1 MKKLRTYGF
10 PAAVLVLFAALTLWA
25 GEAAQAAREGLM
37 LSLHTAV
44 PALFPFFV
52 AGALLTHS
60 GLAALIGRA
69 LARPVWYLYGL
80 SGNCAAA
87 LVLGLAGGYPVGAQT
102 ACELYRATL
111 ISKRDAELLLGF
123 CNNSGPAF
131 ILGVAG
137 VAVCGSARTGA
148 VLYALHALAALLTGL
163 ALTPPPPKG
172 TRPPALR
179 AAPRNQALSPAAALV
194 SAVRDGFGIAIQV
207 TAFVTFF
214 SVALALLRR
223 AGILRAAAYALSPV
237 LSGGTAEALAAG
249 AVELTNGLAA
259 LPALRLPPS
268 VLLPLVSFLL
278 GFGGL
283 SVHCQTLSLL
293 QGCGLRARR
302 HTLGKALHGTIAAA
316 LTVIWCRA
324 APRSLPVFAPGAP
337 SVSASLLPGAVVL
350 GVIVMRLLRQRH
362 TKESAELHRQIFCQT
377 K

>member
-1 MKKLRTYGF
+1 MKMLRVYGF
-10 PAAVLVLFAALTLWA
+10 PAAAFALFAALTLWA
-25 GEAAQAAREGLM
+25 GDAAQAAREGLA
-37 LSLHTAV
+37 LSLRTAV

-60 GLAALIGRA
+60 GLAELVGRA
-69 LARPVWYLYGL
+69 LARPVWMLYGL
-80 SGNCAAA
+80 NGNCAAA
-87 LVLGLAGGYPVGAQT
+87 LVLGLAGGYPVGAQA
-102 ACELYRATL
+102 ACELYRAEL

-148 VLYALHALAALLTGL
+148 ALYAIHALAALLTGL
-163 ALTPPPPKG
+163 VLTPPPPKG
-172 TRPPALR
+172 VR
-179 AAPRNQALSPAAALV
+179 APAPRHASHSTLSPAAALV
-194 SAVRDGFGIAIQV
+194 AAVRDGFGIAINV

-223 AGILRAAAYALSPV
+223 TGVLRAFAHALSPV
-237 LSGGTAEALAAG
+237 LALLGAPAGTADALAAG

-259 LPALRLPPS
+259 LPALHLPPH

-302 HTLGKALHGTIAAA
+302 HTLGKALHGVIAAA
-316 LTVIWCRA
+316 LAVIWCRA
-324 APRSLPVFAPGAP
+324 APTSLPVFAPSAPP
-337 SVSASLLPGAVVL
+337 SVNAAILPGLIVL
-350 GVIVMRLLRQRH
+350 GMIVIRLLRKASGKAR
-362 TKESAELHRQIFCQT
+362 SNPL
-377 K
+377 

>member
-1 MKKLRTYGF
+1 MKKLRTYAF
-10 PAAVLVLFAALTLWA
+10 PAAALALFAALTLWA
-25 GEAAQAAREGLM
+25 GDAAQAAREGLT
-37 LSLHTAV
+37 LSLRTAV

-69 LARPVWYLYGL
+69 LAHPVWMLYGL
-80 SGNCAAA
+80 NGNCAAA

-102 ACELYRATL
+102 ACELYRAAL

-148 VLYALHALAALLTGL
+148 ALYAIHALAALLTGL
-163 ALTPPPPKG
+163 VLTPPPSKG
-172 TRPPALR
+172 MRPPAPTPATR
-179 AAPRNQALSPAAALV
+179 AAVSPTAALV
-194 SAVRDGFGIAIQV
+194 AAVRDGFGIAINV

-214 SVALALLRR
+214 SVTLALLRR
-223 AGILRAAAYALSPV
+223 TGLLRVFAHVLSPV
-237 LSGGTAEALAAG
+237 LALLGAPVGTADALTAG
-249 AVELTNGLAA
+249 TIELTNGLAA
-259 LPALRLPPS
+259 LPTLMLPPH

-293 QGCGLRARR
+293 QSCGLSARR
-302 HTLGKALHGTIAAA
+302 HTIGKILHGIISAA
-316 LTVIWCRA
+316 LAVIWCRT
-324 APRSLPVFAPGAP
+324 APASLPVFAPAAP
-337 SVSASLLPGAVVL
+337 PSTIAAFMPGLVIL
-350 GVIVMRLLRQRH
+350 GVIVIRLLRKGSGKAR
-362 TKESAELHRQIFCQT
+362 SNPL
-377 K
+377 